1 MSKEYLGARLTK
13 SEHSF
18 LEDLANRNG
27 STKTDALRKLIAG
40 AMNGSKSDERLLE
53 QFVNHMGVIMTQNK
67 SLREE
72 GRYTSLLLTSLV
84 QKVAKDNPTEG
95 KKMIDEAFE
104 KARRTTT

>member
-27 STKTDALRKLIAG
+27 STKTDALRKLLAA
-40 AMNGSKSDERLLE
+40 AMNGSKSDERLE
-53 QFVNHMGVIMTQNK
+53 QLINHMGVILSQNK
-67 SLREE
+67 SLWEE

-84 QKVAKDNPTEG
+84 QRVAKGGDPAEAQ
-95 KKMIDEAFE
+95 KMIEEASE
-104 KARRTTT
+104 KARRVAK